1 MGAWKIL
8 FEKMTLITA
17 LVTGFSVAIQISG
30 EWINITQNKDIVR
43 TFETVTA
50 WVSLI
55 GGGISF
61 VLLVSSAILKCIEM
75 IGIVEIFNNY
85 YGGNSRHTI
94 TQKKE
99 FWENSELTWNM
110 MSCGQTWSFF
120 YHSCCNNGA
129 RHYLD
134 RIFARRLDKS
144 SRKKSSKM
152 KHPYRSVD

>member
-61 VLLVSSAILKCIEM
+61 VLLVSSAILKCIEKSAFQ
-75 IGIVEIFNNY
+75 FN
-85 YGGNSRHTI
+85 
-94 TQKKE
+94 
-99 FWENSELTWNM
+99 
-110 MSCGQTWSFF
+110 
-120 YHSCCNNGA
+120 
-129 RHYLD
+129 
-134 RIFARRLDKS
+134 
-144 SRKKSSKM
+144 
-152 KHPYRSVD
+152 